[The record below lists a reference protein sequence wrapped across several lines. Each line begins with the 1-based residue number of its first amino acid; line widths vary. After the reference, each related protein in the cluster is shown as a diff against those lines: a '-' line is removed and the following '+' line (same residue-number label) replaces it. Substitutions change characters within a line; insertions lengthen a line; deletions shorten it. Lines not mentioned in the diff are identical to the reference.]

1 MTIRITKSVDEDG
14 LEWLNTDDLFKYIK
28 EDNRNFGCYYTFVQ
42 SMADYLHYYN
52 NNTSTAFGNPDLERM
67 GGIITGF
74 CLAKQWSQNYD
85 TGQGII
91 TIFDNR
97 WKKLFEFE
105 KPKVSKMEENQRKEI
120 VKMWNEIL

>member
-1 MTIRITKSVDEDG
+1 MIRITKRVDADG
-14 LEWLNTDDLFKYIK
+14 LEWLNTDDLFKYIN
-28 EDNRNFGCYYTFVQ
+28 EDNRNFSCYYTFVQ
-42 SMADYLHYYN
+42 CMADYLHYYN

-85 TGQGII
+85 TGKGII

-105 KPKVSKMEENQRKEI
+105 KPKISEREENKRQEI
-120 VKMWNEIL
+120 AKMWDEIL

>member
-1 MTIRITKSVDEDG
+1 MIRITKSVDVDG
-14 LEWLNTDDLFKYIK
+14 LEWLNTDDLFKYIN

-42 SMADYLHYYN
+42 RMADYLHYYN

-85 TGQGII
+85 IGTGII

-105 KPKVSKMEENQRKEI
+105 KPKVSNREENKREEI
-120 VKMWNEIL
+120 VKMWHEIL